1 MEIFIDKGTLT
12 LDFVNRYFIEDVP
25 FYCDLDVFVLKLN
38 QGKLLKEQDLVFYNN
53 LSHAAGSVKFLAV
66 GDTDYDCDHRIQL
79 SIKDL
84 LGECDSIKVF
94 CVPDLSDEKDNCIQ
108 GHFQLKVNTI
118 VSGITSINFTVSD
131 SLVYLMEMKRNDSE
145 GFVLD
150 FPNLRLLQS
159 IEDVITNHKPTG
171 LNE

>member
-1 MEIFIDKGTLT
+1 MTQIEKGILT
-12 LDFVNRYFIEDVP
+12 LDFVNQHFLENVP
-25 FYCDLDVFVLKLN
+25 FYCNLDVFVFKLK
-38 QGKLLKEQDLVFYNN
+38 QGKLQKEKDLVFYNN
-53 LSHAAGSVKFLAV
+53 LSDEAGSVKFLAV
-66 GDTDYDCDHRIQL
+66 GDTDYDCDHRIHL

-94 CVPDLSDEKDNCIQ
+94 CVPDLTDEKDDCIQ

-118 VSGITSINFTVSD
+118 ESGITSINFTVSD

-159 IEDVITNHKPTG
+159 IEDVITNHKPTD
-171 LNE
+171 LNK